1 MCSKKVSALM
11 LDLSGTI
18 HIDDKLIPGVKD
30 AISLLRNHG
39 IPLQFVS
46 NTSKENIHSLTNK
59 IRKAGLNV
67 EQDSIF
73 TSLTAARDLGSKL
86 ILILTSFSIFN
97 ISVIKEGLRPLLLLE
112 DSAAEEFSGVDFS
125 DPNCVL
131 VGLAPSHFHYDKLNQ
146 AFKLGN

>member
-1 MCSKKVSALM
+1 M

-86 ILILTSFSIFN
+86 ILILISFFN
-97 ISVIKEGLRPLLLLE
+97 
-112 DSAAEEFSGVDFS
+112 F
-125 DPNCVL
+125 
-131 VGLAPSHFHYDKLNQ
+131 
-146 AFKLGN
+146 